1 MENRTD
7 SANPVRLADL
17 PLLVRLAVGL
27 SLFSTWVIFEEGVVD
42 RTGLWELMPGY
53 VKARLC
59 PWDLAALGIVLVP
72 LLLLRSRK
80 RSEHAAS

>member
-1 MENRTD
+1 MENRSESTR
-7 SANPVRLADL
+7 PIRLADL

-27 SLFSTWVIFEEGVVD
+27 SLFSTWVIFEEGIVD

-72 LLLLRSRK
+72 LLLLRSR
-80 RSEHAAS
+80 RRHALT